1 MLFKKS
7 LFVSLFSI
15 MGLAAC
21 GDYQM
26 PENKALEKKMIGEWN
41 STSLKIT
48 MNTFSNRDSTRT
60 FEVSEDN
67 WEANMNIRPVK
78 TIYFGDGTY
87 MAEHRNLNDSV
98 IFNPFG
104 VWKIFGDTIVLRDT
118 FPTPG
123 PEYKYKVVI
132 KENIAEFF
140 GKEDCDNDGTADDD
154 YYGAQRRKI
163 RKN

>member
-1 MLFKKS
+1 MLSRKS
-7 LFVSLFSI
+7 SAFVIVTFLLLIS
-15 MGLAAC
+15 C
-21 GDYQM
+21 NDYVM

-41 STSLKIT
+41 SVSLKIT

-60 FEVSEDN
+60 FEVNESN
-67 WEANMNIRPVK
+67 WENNMNIRPVK
-78 TIYFGDGTY
+78 TVYFGDGTY
-87 MAEHRNLNDSV
+87 MAEHRNLNDSI

-118 FPTPG
+118 FPSAG

-132 KENIAEFF
+132 KDNLAEFF

-154 YYGAQRRKI
+154 YYGSQRRKV
-163 RKN
+163 RTK